1 MTSDNIKLD
10 TSKPH
15 SARMYDYYL
24 GGKDNYEVDRDA
36 AEQVI
41 TRFPEIKQGAR
52 TNRAFMHRAARW
64 LTDQGIRQFLD
75 IGTGIPSE
83 PNLHQIVQRTAPEA
97 RIVYVDS
104 DPIVL
109 RHGEALLRST
119 PQGST
124 DFILADVRDPEKI
137 IEQARTTLDFN
148 KPIALSLVAL
158 LHFVSDEYNPTGIVT
173 KLVSNLPS
181 GSFLVLSHV
190 TGDFDQDTWDSI
202 VSIYRNG
209 GTPAQVRSR
218 PEVAQF
224 FEGLVLTDPGIVPAT
239 DWHPDNTQPAAPSGQ
254 APVPLYA
261 GVGRKA

>member
-1 MTSDNIKLD
+1 MTADNIKID

-15 SARMYDYYL
+15 PARMYDYYL
-24 GGKDNYEVDRDA
+24 GGKDNYEVDREA
-36 AEQVI
+36 AEQAI
-41 TRFPEIKQGAR
+41 ARFPEIKQGAR

-64 LTDQGIRQFLD
+64 LADQGIRQFLD

-83 PNLHQIVQRTAPEA
+83 PNLHQIVQQTAPEA

-124 DFILADVRDPEKI
+124 DFILADVRDPGKI

-158 LHFVSDEYNPTGIVT
+158 LHFVSDEYNPTGIVEE
-173 KLVSNLPS
+173 LVSNLPS

-190 TGDFDQDTWDSI
+190 TGDFAPDTWDSI
-202 VSIYRNG
+202 VSIYRKG

-224 FEGLVLTDPGIVPAT
+224 FEGLDLTDPGIVPAT

>member
-1 MTSDNIKLD
+1 MTADNSKID
-10 TSKPH
+10 TSKPQ

-24 GGKDNYEVDRDA
+24 GGKDNYEVDRIA
-36 AEQVI
+36 AEQAI
-41 TRFPEIKQGAR
+41 ARFPAIKQGAQD
-52 TNRAFMHRAARW
+52 NRAFMHRAARW

-124 DFILADVRDPEKI
+124 EFILADVRDPEKI
-137 IEQARTTLDFN
+137 IERARTTLDFS

-173 KLVSNLPS
+173 KLVDNLPS
-181 GSFLVLSHV
+181 GSYLVLSHV
-190 TGDFDQDTWDSI
+190 TGDFDPETWDSI
-202 VSIYRNG
+202 VSIYRSG
-209 GTPAQVRSR
+209 GTPAQVRSH
-218 PEVAQF
+218 PEVARF
-224 FEGLVLTDPGIVPAT
+224 FEGLTLTDPGIVPAT
-239 DWHPDNTQPAAPSGQ
+239 AWHPDTGQPAAPSGP

-261 GVGRKA
+261 GVGRKT